1 MKPLIFFPI
10 GTSADPSNVMDVME
24 HTLSQLKQEN
34 TSVVL
39 DFESLSVINQYC
51 SKMYRL
57 VPENDSGSSEAEDI
71 NDSKPTLR
79 N

>member
-1 MKPLIFFPI
+1 
-10 GTSADPSNVMDVME
+10 MDVME

-39 DFESLSVINQYC
+39 DFESLSVINHYC

-57 VPENDSGSSEAEDI
+57 IPENDSGSNEAEYND
-71 NDSKPTLR
+71 DSKPTLR

>member
-1 MKPLIFFPI
+1 
-10 GTSADPSNVMDVME
+10 MDVME

-57 VPENDSGSSEAEDI
+57 VPENDSGSEAEDI